1 MKTNADLDRV
11 FVNRPTLIEDWTSV
25 VKVNGNKARIEAP
38 PMFDTFQV
46 YVKQKASSL
55 WLKLLLWLEAGG
67 VGPTKILSVTA
78 GNEACSLISHTCF
91 SSCLGNI
98 IPGRYHNEQL

>member
-1 MKTNADLDRV
+1 M
-11 FVNRPTLIEDWTSV
+11 EDWTSV
-25 VKVNGNKARIEAP
+25 VKVNGNEARVEAP

-67 VGPTKILSVTA
+67 VGPTKIPSVTS
-78 GNEACSLISHTCF
+78 GNEACSLISHTGF

-98 IPGRYHNEQL
+98 IPRRYRNEKL